1 MPMKPKPEDFK
12 VEKIMD
18 GTFRV
23 TRTDIPGDRHSHF
36 KSRKLANKVIHN
48 VCNGKIP
55 LDTSDYALESMYRL
69 SDDENYR
76 DKIQELLE
84 TRKSKSKKFYLNPH
98 KKKF

>member
-1 MPMKPKPEDFK
+1 MKPNSEDFRI
-12 VEKIMD
+12 ERTID
-18 GTFRV
+18 GNFRV
-23 TRTDIPGDRHSHF
+23 TRTDIYGDRHSHF
-36 KSRKLANKVIHN
+36 KSRKLATKVIHN
-48 VCNGKIP
+48 VCNWKMP

-84 TRKSKSKKFYLNPH
+84 TRKSKSKKFYMNPH

>member
-1 MPMKPKPEDFK
+1 MIDERNFK
-12 VEKIMD
+12 IEKIMD

-23 TRTDIPGDRHSHF
+23 TRIDIPNDHHSHF
-36 KSRKLANKVIHN
+36 QSKQLAKKVIHN
-48 VCNGKIP
+48 VCTGKIP

-76 DKIQELLE
+76 GKIQELLD
-84 TRKSKSKKFYLNPH
+84 TRKSKSKKLYFNPH

>member
-1 MPMKPKPEDFK
+1 MRPKPEDFRI
-12 VEKIMD
+12 ERTID
-18 GTFRV
+18 GNFRV
-23 TRTDIPGDRHSHF
+23 TRTDIYGDRHSHF
-36 KSRKLANKVIHN
+36 KSRQLATKVIQN

-69 SDDENYR
+69 SNDENYR
-76 DKIQELLE
+76 GKIQELLE

>member
-1 MPMKPKPEDFK
+1 MRPKPEDFRIDK
-12 VEKIMD
+12 WM
-18 GTFRV
+18 GGFRI
-23 TRTDIPGDRHSHF
+23 TRTDIDGYHHTHL
-36 KSRKLANKVIHN
+36 KSRKLANIIIHN

-76 DKIQELLE
+76 DKIQELLD
-84 TRKSKSKKFYLNPH
+84 TRKLKSKKFYLNPH